1 MRRLYKVILILFIG
15 FILTIIIY
23 YYTIPKNLNY
33 LALGDGI
40 ASGENAYLIDG
51 NSYND
56 YFNEEQH
63 KKIKNYNDD
72 FSKKNYKLKELID
85 DIKNNTQIKGNYIEQ
100 IIHNSNIITIAIGMD
115 ELAKFSVTDK
125 LDQDYIKDFLDSYDN
140 LLYLIRKL
148 NDKEVIILGLY
159 KANNL
164 KESDI
169 ILINSQLK
177 DIAKKYNSKYINI
190 SELLK
195 DKSYFLKDN
204 SYYFDYNA
212 HYKIYQMIK
221 YSLN

>member
-56 YFNEEQH
+56 YFNEEQY
-63 KKIKNYNDD
+63 KKIKLYNDD
-72 FSKKNYKLKELID
+72 FTKKNYKLKELID
-85 DIKNNTQIKGNYIEQ
+85 DIKKNTQINDNYIEQ
-100 IIHNSNIITIAIGMD
+100 LIHNSNIITIAIGMD

-125 LDQDYIKDFLDSYDN
+125 LDQDYIKDFLDSYDI

-177 DIAKKYNSKYINI
+177 DIAKKYNSKYIDI

>member
-56 YFNEEQH
+56 YFNEEQY

-177 DIAKKYNSKYINI
+177 DIAKKYNSKYIDI

>member
-1 MRRLYKVILILFIG
+1 
-15 FILTIIIY
+15 
-23 YYTIPKNLNY
+23 
-33 LALGDGI
+33 
-40 ASGENAYLIDG
+40 
-51 NSYND
+51 
-56 YFNEEQH
+56 
-63 KKIKNYNDD
+63 
-72 FSKKNYKLKELID
+72 
-85 DIKNNTQIKGNYIEQ
+85 
-100 IIHNSNIITIAIGMD
+100 MD

>member
-1 MRRLYKVILILFIG
+1 MRRLYKVILILLIG

-23 YYTIPKNLNY
+23 YSTISKDLSY

-63 KKIKNYNDD
+63 KKIKLYNDD

-85 DIKNNTQIKGNYIEQ
+85 DIKKNTQINENYIEQ
-100 IIHNSNIITIAIGMD
+100 LIHNANIITIAIGMD

-125 LDQDYIKDFLDSYDN
+125 LDQDYIKDFSDSYDN

-177 DIAKKYNSKYINI
+177 DIAKKYNSKYIDI

>member
-56 YFNEEQH
+56 YFNEEQY

-177 DIAKKYNSKYINI
+177 DIAKKYNSKYIDI

-221 YSLN
+221 HSLN

>member
-1 MRRLYKVILILFIG
+1 MRRLYKVILILLIG

-56 YFNEEQH
+56 YFNEEQY
-63 KKIKNYNDD
+63 KKIKNYNAD

-85 DIKNNTQIKGNYIEQ
+85 DIKNNNQIKGKYIEQ
-100 IIHNSNIITIAIGMD
+100 LIHNSNIITIAIGMD

-125 LDQDYIKDFLDSYDN
+125 LDQDYIKNFLNSYDN

-159 KANNL
+159 RANNL

-177 DIAKKYNSKYINI
+177 DIAKKYNSKYIDI

-212 HYKIYQMIK
+212 HYKIYQMLK
-221 YSLN
+221 HSLN

>member
-1 MRRLYKVILILFIG
+1 
-15 FILTIIIY
+15 
-23 YYTIPKNLNY
+23 
-33 LALGDGI
+33 
-40 ASGENAYLIDG
+40 
-51 NSYND
+51 
-56 YFNEEQH
+56 
-63 KKIKNYNDD
+63 
-72 FSKKNYKLKELID
+72 
-85 DIKNNTQIKGNYIEQ
+85 
-100 IIHNSNIITIAIGMD
+100 MD

-125 LDQDYIKDFLDSYDN
+125 LDQDYIKDFSDSYDN

-177 DIAKKYNSKYINI
+177 DIAKKYNSKYIDI

>member
-1 MRRLYKVILILFIG
+1 MRRLYKVILILLIG

-23 YYTIPKNLNY
+23 YSTISKDLSY

-56 YFNEEQH
+56 YFNEELH
-63 KKIKNYNDD
+63 KKIKYYNDD

-85 DIKNNTQIKGNYIEQ
+85 DIKKNTQIKDNYIEQ
-100 IIHNSNIITIAIGMD
+100 LIHNSNIITIAIGMD

-177 DIAKKYNSKYINI
+177 DIAKKYNSKYIDI

-195 DKSYFLKDN
+195 DKSYFLKNN